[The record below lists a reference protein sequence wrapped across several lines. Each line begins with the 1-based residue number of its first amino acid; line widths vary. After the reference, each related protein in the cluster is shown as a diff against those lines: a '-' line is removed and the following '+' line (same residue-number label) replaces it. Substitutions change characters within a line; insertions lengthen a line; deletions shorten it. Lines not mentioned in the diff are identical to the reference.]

1 MQLALALQS
10 VVCWL
15 LSCMY
20 SSLETLSDV
29 ISDFPAEA
37 EDSKIV
43 LKCRNLIDYFLN
55 DAYLVNLIHVAN
67 KEDEGNYFI
76 TFHILSMLLIY
87 IFRGSVEKCVLK
99 IKFK

>member
-1 MQLALALQS
+1 MQLALSLQA

-20 SSLETLSDV
+20 SSLETLSDL

-43 LKCRNLIDYFLN
+43 LKCRSLIDYFLN
-55 DAYLVNLIHVAN
+55 DEYICNLIQVAN
-67 KEDEGNYFI
+67 RDDEG
-76 TFHILSMLLIY
+76 T
-87 IFRGSVEKCVLK
+87 
-99 IKFK
+99 

>member
-1 MQLALALQS
+1 MEIIICKLNFLQEQIIINDTQGREECIQLALALQS

-20 SSLETLSDV
+20 SSLETLSDL

-43 LKCRNLIDYFLN
+43 LKCRHLLDYLLNEPYILNLIQ
-55 DAYLVNLIHVAN
+55 VAN
-67 KEDEGNYFI
+67 KEDEGN
-76 TFHILSMLLIY
+76 L
-87 IFRGSVEKCVLK
+87 
-99 IKFK
+99 